1 MKIIC
6 RKPSGRYCIAK
17 EKKFPIVEKIFL
29 PFPLVSVSETSS
41 TPFARSARPRK
52 YLSPLGTVPKAESGF
67 KSWMEVSIRGVSPR
81 IPPFCCCSLRR
92 MRSIT
97 WSMVVGFW
105 SSATSGIAP
114 STSSRN
120 RPAVFNLRMTPP
132 NLVGQAEFNP
142 HTCRE
147 INQLAVVASRFEFNL
162 LSCSKRGLVQAVAQT
177 ADHAVYLHLAG
188 SQEHHIDDDVPF
200 NLRLASLRAVFR
212 TRFVKDVHRGRGAF
226 SGNGFFLGRF
236 RDRRGRIRK
245 ARLLYITLSRRSA
258 ARRNC
263 SAVAES
269 GTSYGAFDS
278 VGSARAIA
286 IARTGGQRQRTLLID
301 IGPLV
306 RIAGSGNTVG
316 VAEASRLHFC
326 HRRIYRGGRGA
337 AGRRQVSDSD
347 RIARPHRLIGF
358 DGELGGFKVHRFQFR
373 RLEIHR
379 LGFRRCGKSRPGRKE
394 LDGLGLDR
402 RFFHF
407 REHRLYFRLHLRRF
421 GRQRNLGQ
429 RRSYRNHFVMH
440 QGIEF
445 LRNKEGQRHKN
456 RHQNALAQKTDAEGI
471 PAGPV
476 VVQYGEPRLD
486 GAAPYRLLP

>member
-1 MKIIC
+1 
-6 RKPSGRYCIAK
+6 
-17 EKKFPIVEKIFL
+17 
-29 PFPLVSVSETSS
+29 
-41 TPFARSARPRK
+41 
-52 YLSPLGTVPKAESGF
+52 
-67 KSWMEVSIRGVSPR
+67 
-81 IPPFCCCSLRR
+81 

-120 RPAVFNLRMTPP
+120 RPAVFDLRMPPP

-142 HTCRE
+142 HPCRE

-162 LSCSKRGLVQAVAQT
+162 LSGSKRGLVQAVAQT
-177 ADHAVYLHLAG
+177 ADHAVYLHLPG
-188 SQEHHIDDDVPF
+188 SQEHHFDDDVPF

-236 RDRRGRIRK
+236 RDRRGRIRE

-269 GTSYGAFDS
+269 GTSYAAFDS

-286 IARTGGQRQRTLLID
+286 IARAGGQRKRTLLID

-337 AGRRQVSDSD
+337 PPPPPVFRAGRG
-347 RIARPHRLIGF
+347 ARPP
-358 DGELGGFKVHRFQFR
+358 
-373 RLEIHR
+373 R
-379 LGFRRCGKSRPGRKE
+379 LGRFHGWRGGREGHRVQFPPPGV
-394 LDGLGLDR
+394 
-402 RFFHF
+402 H
-407 REHRLYFRLHLRRF
+407 
-421 GRQRNLGQ
+421 
-429 RRSYRNHFVMH
+429 
-440 QGIEF
+440 
-445 LRNKEGQRHKN
+445 
-456 RHQNALAQKTDAEGI
+456 
-471 PAGPV
+471 PA
-476 VVQYGEPRLD
+476 
-486 GAAPYRLLP
+486 

>member
-1 MKIIC
+1 
-6 RKPSGRYCIAK
+6 
-17 EKKFPIVEKIFL
+17 
-29 PFPLVSVSETSS
+29 
-41 TPFARSARPRK
+41 
-52 YLSPLGTVPKAESGF
+52 
-67 KSWMEVSIRGVSPR
+67 
-81 IPPFCCCSLRR
+81 

-162 LSCSKRGLVQAVAQT
+162 LSGSKRGLVQAVAQT

-188 SQEHHIDDDVPF
+188 SQEHHFDDDVPF
-200 NLRLASLRAVFR
+200 NLRLASLRAVFG

-236 RDRRGRIRK
+236 RDRRGRIRE

-286 IARTGGQRQRTLLID
+286 IARAGGQRQRTLLID

-316 VAEASRLHFC
+316 GAEASRLHFC
-326 HRRIYRGGRGA
+326 HRRIYRGGARR
-337 AGRRQVSDSD
+337 AGRRPVFPPA
-347 RIARPHRLIGF
+347 RIARPPRACAF
-358 DGELGGFKVHRFQFR
+358 DGELGGFKVQRFLLP

-379 LGFRRCGKSRPGRKE
+379 LRVWRGGENQAGGTT
-394 LDGLGLDR
+394 DGG
-402 RFFHF
+402 
-407 REHRLYFRLHLRRF
+407 
-421 GRQRNLGQ
+421 
-429 RRSYRNHFVMH
+429 VWV
-440 QGIEF
+440 
-445 LRNKEGQRHKN
+445 
-456 RHQNALAQKTDAEGI
+456 
-471 PAGPV
+471 GPMV
-476 VVQYGEPRLD
+476 
-486 GAAPYRLLP
+486 